1 MQEMIFP
8 KEITARVQG
17 LSYTT
22 DELGRSGDTVV
33 LFEDSYVLK
42 ISKDIPRLQREKERN
57 DWLCDRLPVP
67 ETVAFC
73 VLGDKGYYLRT
84 CIKGKP
90 LSDACYTE
98 HPNLLTTLLAKASF
112 LVSQVDVSECP
123 FVSQENEGTDFVH
136 GDFCLPNILAQDDE
150 IAGFLDM
157 ENCGRGDAAFD
168 LSWGVWSLAY
178 NLHSP
183 RYGEEFL
190 SKTGRTLSR
199 KDYQAYIPE
208 DYRKETDT

>member
-1 MQEMIFP
+1 MWNIAFP
-8 KEITARVQG
+8 KEIDAHVRG

-22 DELGRSGDTVV
+22 DGLGRSGDTVV
-33 LFEDSYVLK
+33 LFEDAYVLK
-42 ISKDIPRLQREKERN
+42 ISKDIDRLQREKERN

-67 ETVAFC
+67 RSVAFC
-73 VLGDKGYYLRT
+73 ILDGKGYYLRT
-84 CIKGKP
+84 CIKGTP
-90 LSDACYTE
+90 LSDERYTARPE
-98 HPNLLTTLLAKASF
+98 VLTTLLAKAFS
-112 LVSQVDVSECP
+112 LISQVDASECP

-157 ENCGRGDAAFD
+157 ENCGCGDSAFD

-183 RYGEEFL
+183 SYTNSFL
-190 SKTGRTLSR
+190 RKTGRALPQGTYER
-199 KDYQAYIPE
+199 YIPRE
-208 DYRKETDT
+208 YRRETDT